1 MVTFLTIVHISVCI
15 FLVLVVLLQHGKGAD
30 IGATFGGASQTVFG
44 TGGAATFISKVTVVM
59 AATFMVTSMA
69 LAYFASR
76 TARESLFSKEAK
88 TATEQKAPAAATE
101 AAPAPVGGADPA
113 VPGNTENAPVPAK

>member
-69 LAYFASR
+69 LAFLASR
-76 TARESLFSKEAK
+76 SAKESLFSKEAK
-88 TATEQKAPAAATE
+88 PAAEQPAP
-101 AAPAPVGGADPA
+101 AAPAPAAEAPVEPA
-113 VPGNTENAPVPAK
+113 APAAPVTTENAPIPAK